1 MHQQSKLPSEAQHGR
16 SRRGRSLPRTKV
28 NMLALQRAS
37 VAVAAVVGGGTMV
50 TDSPEHLIERW
61 WAPAAAVC
69 NFCRLVSPSD
79 RHLTWRADV
88 CECHMVQVAT
98 ACAARLHRLRQ
109 SNALSARH
117 EHRQRVCEGEA
128 GNKLISRWRGV
139 GKRCGRRARW
149 GNETHRR
156 LRECRRRLGR
166 FRLGRRVRRPVVG
179 DPTTRSRRAHHGMM
193 HTRVTSSWGCMRVCT
208 KLGQGVLWRVST
220 SLVRHPRVHPRQAP
234 AGRKRLRGGMAC
246 ARGRSVGPWRVG
258 SDSYG

>member
-1 MHQQSKLPSEAQHGR
+1 
-16 SRRGRSLPRTKV
+16 
-28 NMLALQRAS
+28 MLALQRAS

-117 EHRQRVCEGEA
+117 EHRQRVA
-128 GNKLISRWRGV
+128 GFASVAGV
-139 GKRCGRRARW
+139 LGAFGSGVVCAVRLWA
-149 GNETHRR
+149 TRR
-156 LRECRRRLGR
+156 LEAAEH
-166 FRLGRRVRRPVVG
+166 
-179 DPTTRSRRAHHGMM
+179 TTA
-193 HTRVTSSWGCMRVCT
+193 
-208 KLGQGVLWRVST
+208 
-220 SLVRHPRVHPRQAP
+220 
-234 AGRKRLRGGMAC
+234 
-246 ARGRSVGPWRVG
+246 
-258 SDSYG
+258 

>member
-16 SRRGRSLPRTKV
+16 ARRGRSLPRTKV

-50 TDSPEHLIERW
+50 TDSLEHLIERW
-61 WAPAAAVC
+61 WAPVAAVC

-109 SNALSARH
+109 SNA
-117 EHRQRVCEGEA
+117 
-128 GNKLISRWRGV
+128 
-139 GKRCGRRARW
+139 
-149 GNETHRR
+149 RR

>member
-50 TDSPEHLIERW
+50 TDSLEHLIERW
-61 WAPAAAVC
+61 WAPVAAVC

-109 SNALSARH
+109 SNA
-117 EHRQRVCEGEA
+117 
-128 GNKLISRWRGV
+128 
-139 GKRCGRRARW
+139 
-149 GNETHRR
+149 RR

>member
-1 MHQQSKLPSEAQHGR
+1 MHQSKLPSEAQHGR
-16 SRRGRSLPRTKV
+16 ARRGRSLPRTKV

-109 SNALSARH
+109 SNA
-117 EHRQRVCEGEA
+117 
-128 GNKLISRWRGV
+128 
-139 GKRCGRRARW
+139 
-149 GNETHRR
+149 RR

-220 SLVRHPRVHPRQAP
+220 SLVRHPRVHLRQAP

>member
-1 MHQQSKLPSEAQHGR
+1 MHQSKLPSEAQHGR
-16 SRRGRSLPRTKV
+16 ARRGRSLPRTKV

-61 WAPAAAVC
+61 WAPVAAVC

-109 SNALSARH
+109 SNA
-117 EHRQRVCEGEA
+117 
-128 GNKLISRWRGV
+128 
-139 GKRCGRRARW
+139 
-149 GNETHRR
+149 RR

>member
-109 SNALSARH
+109 SNA
-117 EHRQRVCEGEA
+117 
-128 GNKLISRWRGV
+128 
-139 GKRCGRRARW
+139 
-149 GNETHRR
+149 RR

>member
-1 MHQQSKLPSEAQHGR
+1 MHQSKLPSEAQHGR
-16 SRRGRSLPRTKV
+16 ARRGRSLPRTKV

-50 TDSPEHLIERW
+50 TDSLEHLIERW
-61 WAPAAAVC
+61 WAPVAAVC

-109 SNALSARH
+109 SNA
-117 EHRQRVCEGEA
+117 
-128 GNKLISRWRGV
+128 
-139 GKRCGRRARW
+139 
-149 GNETHRR
+149 RR

>member
-1 MHQQSKLPSEAQHGR
+1 M
-16 SRRGRSLPRTKV
+16 
-28 NMLALQRAS
+28 
-37 VAVAAVVGGGTMV
+37 VGACG
-50 TDSPEHLIERW
+50 
-61 WAPAAAVC
+61 
-69 NFCRLVSPSD
+69 CRLQLLPTGQPLGSP
-79 RHLTWRADV
+79 LDV
-88 CECHMVQVAT
+88 
-98 ACAARLHRLRQ
+98 ARGCLRMPYGTSSHRLR
-109 SNALSARH
+109 
-117 EHRQRVCEGEA
+117 RQIASLATEQCTVST
-128 GNKLISRWRGV
+128 SR
-139 GKRCGRRARW
+139 APA
-149 GNETHRR
+149 ESRR